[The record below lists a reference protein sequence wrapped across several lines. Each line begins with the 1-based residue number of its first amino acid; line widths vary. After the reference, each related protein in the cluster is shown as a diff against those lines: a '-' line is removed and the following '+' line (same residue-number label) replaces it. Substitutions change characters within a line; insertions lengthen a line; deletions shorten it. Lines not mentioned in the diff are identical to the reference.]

1 MTREVTKT
9 HIVYSP
15 RYLDHDPGS
24 DHPESPS
31 RLEFIMKGLEESGIL
46 AGKSCSLV
54 EPEPASSEELEL
66 VHEAD
71 YVRLVEQVCGSGGG
85 ILDLGDTVVSPESCE
100 VARLAV
106 GGALKAINLVM
117 KGRSKNAF
125 AVVRPPGHHAGPYY
139 AMGFCIFNNIA
150 IAAAHLLRNFHL
162 KRVLILDIDAHHGNG
177 TQETFYET
185 DDVVYI
191 SLHQDPMGFPG
202 TGFIDETGSDRGLG
216 YTVNIP
222 LPFFTGD
229 SAYWK
234 AFKEIV
240 IPIVNQYKPQFILVS
255 AGFDGYYRDTVA
267 DLSLS
272 AYIYPRLFR
281 CILELAN
288 KFSKDRVVAV
298 LEGGYRLSFLKKI
311 VTSIIAQMSG
321 LDYGISDRRPPSDP
335 YVQKMAEKMIEEVK
349 RTQASYWSL

>member
-1 MTREVTKT
+1 MTTT
-9 HIVYSP
+9 HVVYSP
-15 RYLDHDPGS
+15 RYLDHDPGFG
-24 DHPESPS
+24 HPESPS
-31 RLEFIMKGLEESGIL
+31 RLEFIMKGLEESGVL
-46 AGKSCSLV
+46 SSKSCSLV
-54 EPEPASSEELEL
+54 EPEPASNEELEL

-71 YVRLVEQVCGSGGG
+71 YIRLVEQVCSSGGG
-85 ILDLGDTVVSPESCE
+85 ILDLGDTVVSSQSYE
-100 VARLAV
+100 VTKLAA
-106 GGALKAINLVM
+106 GGALEAVNIVM
-117 KGRSKNAF
+117 RKRCKNAF

-150 IAAAHLLRNFHL
+150 IAAAHLRRNFRL
-162 KRVLILDIDAHHGNG
+162 KRILILDIDAHHGNG
-177 TQETFYET
+177 TQEIFYET
-185 DDVVYI
+185 DYVVYI

-202 TGFIDETGSDRGLG
+202 TGFIDENGSDRGLG

-222 LPFFTGD
+222 LPFSTGD

-255 AGFDGYYRDTVA
+255 VGFDGYYRDTVA

-281 CILELAN
+281 CILELAK
-288 KFSKDRVVAV
+288 KFSEDRVVAV

-311 VTSIIAQMSG
+311 VTTIIAQMSG
-321 LDYGISDRRPPSDP
+321 LDYGISDKRPLSHP